1 MNEIRTKEMGRTGL
15 APLHRSDFKADD
27 MERVARRL
35 DELADA
41 LSEDMAL
48 IVRLSEEVQALDI
61 AAQMLRKLALQ
72 QDRD

>member
-1 MNEIRTKEMGRTGL
+1 MNESRKKGTGRAKV
-15 APLHRSDFKADD
+15 APLHRSEFKAED
-27 MERVARRL
+27 MERVAQSL

-41 LSEDMAL
+41 LSDDMEL
-48 IVRLSEEVQALDI
+48 IVRLSQELQALDI